1 MQAYYLR
8 IKWTALTGPDN
19 ADNVGYSYSKL
30 FGKSAPGTKV
40 SEDNFRREW
49 NDVELFQTFT
59 NSDGETLPI
68 KISADEGGEYRP
80 QALQSVL
87 DQAAATEGSNESPRS
102 TLAAT
107 ATTPPTA
114 TPLTDPRGGAG
125 DTSDATP
132 TSAPSSGGG
141 LSQGAIIG
149 IGVAAGIIGLLAIG
163 LLVWFFCL
171 RNRRRHGTKDHGPYA
186 APDHQASEY
195 MVNKETTG
203 AHVTESPHS
212 PYSDDG
218 SLAHQQGQGSSLAQ
232 VQQQQQ
238 TNQYSDAPPI
248 TAPVP
253 RSAAQQA
260 SDRPGSASGTRSG
273 TPGGGHNVSHL
284 IEEGMTEAD
293 IRRLEEEERA
303 LDDAIERAGHG
314 RR

>member
-1 MQAYYLR
+1 MFDLPEGSGYYFLR
-8 IKWTALTGPDN
+8 AKWLRPEIDL
-19 ADNVGYSYSKL
+19 NVAGWSYSSIFTKAIAD
-30 FGKSAPGTKV
+30 GNVEGEVSAFL
-40 SEDNFRREW
+40 NEW
-49 NDVELFQTFT
+49 QQDVTFADPDT
-59 NSDGETLPI
+59 NSQVTIGADKTDELPNEVL
-68 KISADEGGEYRP
+68 A
-80 QALQSVL
+80 QAM
-87 DQAAATEGSNESPRS
+87 DQAASASPTTSRP
-102 TLAAT
+102 AAT
-107 ATTPPTA
+107 NSARVSSLPSSAAGETDAT
-114 TPLTDPRGGAG
+114 
-125 DTSDATP
+125 DATP
-132 TSAPSSGGG
+132 TDAPSSGG
-141 LSQGAIIG
+141 LSEDAIIG

-171 RNRRRHGTKDHGPYA
+171 RNRRRHRTKDHGPYA
-186 APDHQASEY
+186 APDHLASEY

-218 SLAHQQGQGSSLAQ
+218 SLAHPQGQGSSLAQ

-238 TNQYSDAPPI
+238 ANQYSDAPPI
-248 TAPVP
+248 AAPVP

-260 SDRPGSASGTRSG
+260 GDRPGSGSGTRSG